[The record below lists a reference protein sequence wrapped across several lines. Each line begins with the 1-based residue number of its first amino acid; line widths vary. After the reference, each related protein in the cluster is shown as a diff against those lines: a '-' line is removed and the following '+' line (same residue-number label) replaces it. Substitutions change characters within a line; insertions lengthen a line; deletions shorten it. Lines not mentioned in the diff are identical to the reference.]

1 MTNKSSGQPAFPDGT
16 LSTQREGKDVLGRVH
31 VAVVANATN
40 GTFPLSYSES
50 THTFRTTACYRQA
63 ARANLSR
70 ESLINVHERG
80 SVPAGFVPELGL
92 EHCPTGVIDGLGH
105 PRFDES
111 GRTYIADRDQS
122 VVFSQTGR
130 GLVYLV
136 TAAILYL
143 GVDRA
148 GTLLVSR
155 SLGGRQLD
163 FVFPVVLEGRYGI
176 PIAASGQCLQPE
188 VDSDLAGSGR
198 LGLNLDVEADVP
210 LTRRVLD
217 KSTAFGVARKRPTFV
232 AEPAEGLAHVGDG
245 VIIKAAVLRGER
257 DPPEST
263 ARSTRR
269 PEPQGVVGL
278 VPGGGELMTDRVYG
292 FSVKTKVFRRT
303 GGRLTQIKMT
313 RPLALRRARF
323 VAGLDILL
331 KSVTVIPHLVDS
343 VGVRC

>member
-1 MTNKSSGQPAFPDGT
+1 MTNKSSGQPAFLDGT

-31 VAVVANATN
+31 VAVVASATS
-40 GTFPLSYSES
+40 GTNPLSYSKS
-50 THTFRTTACYRQA
+50 AHTFRTTVGYDSA

-130 GLVYLV
+130 GL
-136 TAAILYL
+136 
-143 GVDRA
+143 
-148 GTLLVSR
+148 
-155 SLGGRQLD
+155 
-163 FVFPVVLEGRYGI
+163 
-176 PIAASGQCLQPE
+176 
-188 VDSDLAGSGR
+188 
-198 LGLNLDVEADVP
+198 
-210 LTRRVLD
+210 
-217 KSTAFGVARKRPTFV
+217 
-232 AEPAEGLAHVGDG
+232 
-245 VIIKAAVLRGER
+245 
-257 DPPEST
+257 
-263 ARSTRR
+263 
-269 PEPQGVVGL
+269 
-278 VPGGGELMTDRVYG
+278 
-292 FSVKTKVFRRT
+292 
-303 GGRLTQIKMT
+303 TQIKMT